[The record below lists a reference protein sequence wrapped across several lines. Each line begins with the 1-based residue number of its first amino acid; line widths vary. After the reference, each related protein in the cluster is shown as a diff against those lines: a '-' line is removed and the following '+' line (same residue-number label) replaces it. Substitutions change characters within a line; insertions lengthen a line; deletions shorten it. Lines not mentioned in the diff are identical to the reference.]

1 MSGFDLAAMKRAIA
15 QCDENIK
22 VFEAAINKELN
33 TKIEYQRIVRVLQEQ
48 AANIPKVNY
57 EIEYVQPGMRGNEGD
72 E

>member
-1 MSGFDLAAMKRAIA
+1 MSGFDLVAMKRAIA